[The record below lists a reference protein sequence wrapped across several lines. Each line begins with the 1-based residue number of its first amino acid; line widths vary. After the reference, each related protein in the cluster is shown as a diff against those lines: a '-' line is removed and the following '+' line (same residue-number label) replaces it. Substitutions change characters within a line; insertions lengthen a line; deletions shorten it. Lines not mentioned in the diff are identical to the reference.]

1 MRNIVDVIGNLLK
14 IIPKDETELR
24 EKLSFFLNSDNT
36 NENWQ
41 KVTDILN
48 ESLNN
53 REEEWVKN
61 IIKVWLGD
69 ITFDYNSIL
78 VAE

>member
-14 IIPKDETELR
+14 IIPEDETELR
-24 EKLSFFLNSDNT
+24 EKLSSFLDSDNT

-53 REEEWVKN
+53 REENWVKN
-61 IIKVWLGD
+61 VIKVWLGD
-69 ITFDYNSIL
+69 ITFDYNFIL